1 MIKNLSFIK
10 RHTQRFVL
18 CREILRPKAA
28 LLIVIGGDMKKQ
40 INQERSFSKM
50 RKFTK
55 KSIRRKLLGYSLRSY
70 QLNAE
75 AKTIITGPSSTTTDT
90 YPFSWSHHQL
100 DSYMEHLFARC
111 ESLVCNIR
119 SVKEKSYE
127 GAQRRNVTSISK
139 RYLAV

>member
-1 MIKNLSFIK
+1 
-10 RHTQRFVL
+10 
-18 CREILRPKAA
+18 
-28 LLIVIGGDMKKQ
+28 MKKQ
-40 INQERSFSKM
+40 TNQERSFSKV

-55 KSIRRKLLGYSLRSY
+55 KSIRHKLSGYSLRGS
-70 QLNAE
+70 QFNAE
-75 AKTIITGPSSTTTDT
+75 ARRIIAGPSGTETGT

-100 DSYMEHLFARC
+100 GSRMERLFICCCC

-127 GAQRRNVTSISK
+127 GPQHRNVISISK